1 MQYLIKFNYRCDSEL
16 FSICKKTLLVNADN
30 FGEACHKI
38 QLQEDYRDAKG
49 FENLTLE

>member
-16 FSICKKTLLVNADN
+16 FSICQKTLLVNAEN
-30 FGEACHKI
+30 FKAACHKI
-38 QLQEDYRDAKG
+38 QLQDGYQDAKG